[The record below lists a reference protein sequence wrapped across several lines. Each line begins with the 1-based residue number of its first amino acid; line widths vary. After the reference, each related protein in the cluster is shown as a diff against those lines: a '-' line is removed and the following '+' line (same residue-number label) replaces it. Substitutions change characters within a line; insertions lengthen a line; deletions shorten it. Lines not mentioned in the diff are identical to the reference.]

1 MGAQVGNLSCVLQ
14 QLNMLTPA
22 LQPNLAFITGGWWD
36 IIDLPTVVLLSTDG
50 RQLISHFSDFF

>member
-36 IIDLPTVVLLSTDG
+36 IIDLPSTLL
-50 RQLISHFSDFF
+50 